1 MGCSI
6 WRWYPAKDRKPAFSI
21 NSVVEGSI
29 TLIETPKKKKNGE
42 NEYNVRIITYELEKR
57 REYFEC
63 AVDDHARQVLEKETE
78 YHPDEKEA
86 EHHPDGEAW
95 HYGLIIVKPGQPNL
109 ADSIVKDFISFHRHP
124 VVDTEKPTSSRYGIS
139 TYNEVFETRA
149 DKEKALKKLDP
160 KKAKQSAKKVTEE
173 GLSQRDAEDLKKMP
187 RLQHA

>member
-6 WRWYPAKDRKPAFSI
+6 WRWYPAKDRKPAFPI

-29 TLIETPKKKKNGE
+29 TLIETPKKKKNGK

-78 YHPDEKEA
+78 Y
-86 EHHPDGEAW
+86 HPDGEAW